1 MFGPYVFGGKQ
12 YILAATLLPYNER
25 QFSMEPTQPPQ
36 EPTPPQQPPA
46 TPPPAFPQQAQA
58 RAQDAW
64 RGAQARLSGFPP
76 AARIAIIAGSALV
89 ALCLVCAVCAGL
101 FSVLSRGGSTTAPI
115 SQRATNTPKGPTA
128 TPTPNYAHFG
138 DGTFQVGKDIQ
149 PGTYRTR
156 SGSDGCYY
164 ARLKGFSG
172 SFDDIIANN
181 NTSGPAVITIA
192 ASDKGFLSQNCGT
205 WTQNLSQITK
215 SKTSFEDGAYIVGTD
230 IEPGTYKN
238 TGDENCYWQ
247 RLRDFSGTFDGIIAN
262 GNPTGA
268 AIVAIKA
275 SDKGFSAARCG
286 TWTKQ

>member
-1 MFGPYVFGGKQ
+1 
-12 YILAATLLPYNER
+12 
-25 QFSMEPTQPPQ
+25 MEPTQPPQ

-46 TPPPAFPQQAQA
+46 STPPSFPQQAQQ
-58 RAQDAW
+58 RAQAAW
-64 RGAQARLSGFPP
+64 QTVNARTAGWPP
-76 AARIAIIAGSALV
+76 AARIAAVVGAALIAV
-89 ALCLVCAVCAGL
+89 CLVCAMCGGI
-101 FSVLSRGGSTTAPI
+101 LSAMNGGGKHTATL
-115 SQRATNTPKGPTA
+115 SDRATNTPKGPTATHGPTA

-181 NTSGPAVITIA
+181 NTDGPAVITIA
-192 ASDKGFLSQNCGT
+192 ASDKGFQSQNCGT
-205 WTQNLSQITK
+205 WTQNLSQVTK

-238 TGDENCYWQ
+238 TGDQDCYWA

-268 AIVAIKA
+268 AIVTIKA